1 MAQQKTGRRIILK
14 DKTVYENGEC
24 GYAEGCLW
32 CYVPGVTA
40 ADVLPKFLNPS
51 ATKHIVF
58 EYGEMSDVYD
68 GFTELVSVLT
78 DPIRVSICLKKAVEN
93 NG

>member
-24 GYAEGCLW
+24 GYADGNLW

-40 ADVLPKFLNPS
+40 ADVLPEFLKPS
-51 ATKHIVF
+51 ATKRIVF
-58 EYGEMSDVYD
+58 EYGEMSDVYED
-68 GFTELVSVLT
+68 FTVLSTVLT
-78 DPIRVSICLKKAVEN
+78 EPNQVSICMKKAGEQ
-93 NG
+93 

>member
-24 GYAEGCLW
+24 GYAEGNLW

-40 ADVLPKFLNPS
+40 ADVLPKFLEPS
-51 ATKHIVF
+51 ATKRIVF
-58 EYGEMSDVYD
+58 EYGEMSDVYED
-68 GFTELVSVLT
+68 YTVLSTVLT
-78 DPIRVSICLKKAVEN
+78 DPNQVSICMKKAGEQ
-93 NG
+93 

>member
-24 GYAEGCLW
+24 GYAEGSLW

-40 ADVLPKFLNPS
+40 ADVLPKFLKPS
-51 ATKHIVF
+51 ATKRIVF
-58 EYGEMSDVYD
+58 EYGEMSDVYED
-68 GFTELVSVLT
+68 YTVLSTVLT
-78 DPIRVSICLKKAVEN
+78 EPNQVSICMKKAGEQ
-93 NG
+93 